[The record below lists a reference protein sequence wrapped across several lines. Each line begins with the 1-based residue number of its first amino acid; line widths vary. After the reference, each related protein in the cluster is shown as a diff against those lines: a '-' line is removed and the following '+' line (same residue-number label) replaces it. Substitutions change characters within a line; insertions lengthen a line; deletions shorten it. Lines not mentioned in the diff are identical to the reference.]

1 MAPFSSKE
9 EDNMANNDSN
19 INHEIPNES
28 EIISADIQSEIEF
41 LGVKIKELRNAKGW
55 TLKALAEH
63 SKLNINTLS
72 MIETGKTSPSIYT
85 LQQLAKALNVP
96 LVDFFKDS
104 ENTSPVVLIHHDQRP
119 ESICCQAL
127 IQNLGGGLKKST
139 IEPFI
144 ISLPLNSSSG
154 GRNIIHRGYEF
165 VYCLSG
171 KITYWIQ
178 DIDYTL
184 TAGDSLL
191 FSAEK
196 THRWANSN
204 DGESQFILI
213 LTPQLEHMEQ
223 GSSHFQHP

>member
-1 MAPFSSKE
+1 MKI
-9 EDNMANNDSN
+9 NDSKV
-19 INHEIPNES
+19 NEEKAMNTGILS
-28 EIISADIQSEIEF
+28 TEQQSEIEL
-41 LGVKIKELRNAKGW
+41 LGIRIKELRNNKGL
-55 TLKALAEH
+55 TLKTLAEH

-72 MIETGKTSPSIYT
+72 MIETGKTSPSVYT

-104 ENTSPVVLIHHDQRP
+104 ETNSPVVLIHHDQRP

-144 ISLPLNSSSG
+144 VSLPPNASSG
-154 GRNIIHRGYEF
+154 GRNLIHRGYEF

-171 KITYWIQ
+171 KVSYWIQ
-178 DIDYTL
+178 DTEYSL

-196 THRWANSN
+196 THRWENSI
-204 DGESQFILI
+204 DGESQFVLV
-213 LTPQLEHMEQ
+213 LTPDFEHMEQ

>member
-1 MAPFSSKE
+1 MVIKDSDNNNEAP
-9 EDNMANNDSN
+9 
-19 INHEIPNES
+19 IES
-28 EIISADIQSEIEF
+28 EVISADIQSEIDF
-41 LGVKIKELRNAKGW
+41 LGVRIKELRNARGW
-55 TLKALAEH
+55 TLKTLAEH
-63 SKLNINTLS
+63 SRLNINTLS
-72 MIETGKTSPSIYT
+72 MIETGKTSPSVYT

-104 ENTSPVVLIHHDQRP
+104 ETNSPVVLIHHDQRP
-119 ESICCQAL
+119 ESMCCQAL

-144 ISLPLNSSSG
+144 VSLPRNASSG

-171 KITYWIQ
+171 KISYWIQ

-184 TAGDSLL
+184 MAGDSLL

-196 THRWANSN
+196 THRWVNSN

>member
-1 MAPFSSKE
+1 
-9 EDNMANNDSN
+9 MANNDSN

>member
-1 MAPFSSKE
+1 MV
-9 EDNMANNDSN
+9 NNDSN
-19 INHEIPNES
+19 INDEIPNES

-41 LGVKIKELRNAKGW
+41 LGVKIKELRSAKGW

-85 LQQLAKALNVP
+85 LQQIAKALNVP

-144 ISLPLNSSSG
+144 VSLPLNASSG

-171 KITYWIQ
+171 KISYWIQ

-184 TAGDSLL
+184 TAGDSIL
-191 FSAEK
+191 FPAEK

-204 DGESQFILI
+204 DGESQFILV

-223 GSSHFQHP
+223 SSSHFQNP